1 MAQDIRTV
9 KYGTHER
16 KTFSKTKEVLPLPN
30 LIEVQKDSYR
40 AFVEE
45 GLQEVF
51 EDFSPIED
59 YAGHF
64 RLEFLDH
71 HLDETP
77 KYSEAECRLRDVTYA
92 SPLKLNV
99 RLTNKGT
106 GEFVDLKK
114 LGAVTTKGV
123 ANVPWSGNSTPR
135 IVETHGGMLNA
146 IGLQNPGIDT
156 LIARDLPYLY
166 EHGAHIIVN
175 VCGRSKE
182 DYVEVVERLAD
193 EDVDMLEINISC
205 PNVKAGG
212 IAFGQKP
219 EMAEEITKAVKAV
232 AKQPIVMKLS
242 PNVTDITEMAKA
254 VEAGGAD
261 GVSLINTLTGMKI
274 DVARKTFA
282 LANQTGGMS
291 GPCVKPVAVRMV
303 YQVANAVSI
312 PVLGMGGVQNTE
324 DALEFLMAGATMVAV
339 GTANFFN
346 PYVTSQIIDGLEE
359 YVKKEKLSSIR
370 DIIGCVK

>member
-1 MAQDIRTV
+1 
-9 KYGTHER
+9 
-16 KTFSKTKEVLPLPN
+16 
-30 LIEVQKDSYR
+30 
-40 AFVEE
+40 
-45 GLQEVF
+45 
-51 EDFSPIED
+51 
-59 YAGHF
+59 
-64 RLEFLDH
+64 
-71 HLDETP
+71 
-77 KYSEAECRLRDVTYA
+77 
-92 SPLKLNV
+92 
-99 RLTNKGT
+99 
-106 GEFVDLKK
+106 
-114 LGAVTTKGV
+114 
-123 ANVPWSGNSTPR
+123 
-135 IVETHGGMLNA
+135 
-146 IGLQNPGIDT
+146 
-156 LIARDLPYLY
+156 
-166 EHGAHIIVN
+166 
-175 VCGRSKE
+175 
-182 DYVEVVERLAD
+182 
-193 EDVDMLEINISC
+193 
-205 PNVKAGG
+205 
-212 IAFGQKP
+212 
-219 EMAEEITKAVKAV
+219 MAEEITKAVKVV

-242 PNVTDITEMAKA
+242 PNVTDITGMAKA